1 MDAYGVFASLEWM
14 HAGHRGGTR
23 DFGEISEH
31 HQIRQGL
38 LHQYAAGDDD
48 SDAPG
53 TDVARQELVKI
64 SSASRED
71 LVITLVRVSHGTAI
85 ITHQSA
91 SQSRSTAAFDAV

>member
-38 LHQYAAGDDD
+38 LHRYAAGDDD

-71 LVITLVRVSHGTAI
+71 LVITLVRVSHFSRNSHHHTSVSIAI
-85 ITHQSA
+85 SINSG
-91 SQSRSTAAFDAV
+91 V